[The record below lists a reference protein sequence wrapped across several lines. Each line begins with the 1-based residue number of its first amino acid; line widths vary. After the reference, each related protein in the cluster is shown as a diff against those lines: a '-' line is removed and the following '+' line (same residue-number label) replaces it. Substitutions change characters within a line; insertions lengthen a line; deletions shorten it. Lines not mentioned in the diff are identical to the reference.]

1 MVDFGFGVAD
11 PVQHGIL
18 PWPGSALGDGSVSR
32 MNSVLALRDGANE
45 RL

>member
-18 PWPGSALGDGSVSR
+18 PWPGSALGGLQRFAYEFSLGTARWS
-32 MNSVLALRDGANE
+32 
-45 RL
+45 